1 MSTRLQ
7 VVVNETEASQ
17 YRRLAARAGLTLSE
31 WVRQKLRR
39 AGRDEAPGSIERKL
53 ETIRAAARHDF
64 PTADIDQML
73 REINRRPSPQRGG
86 EDGSTA

>member
-7 VVVNETEASQ
+7 VVMDDADVGE
-17 YRRLAARAGLTLSE
+17 YRRLAARDGLTLSA

-39 AGRDEAPGSIERKL
+39 AARDEPSGSVDRKL
-53 ETIRAAARHDF
+53 AAIRAAARHDF

-73 REINRRPSPQRGG
+73 REIESGYRS
-86 EDGSTA
+86 